1 MKNFVVNTFYKQRQD
16 FERDAALHD
25 KKFSMPKDVK
35 EWKDLPYKNDG
46 EKAHRMDVFRPKN
59 REGETLPVIINVHG
73 GGLLLGSKELTGITV
88 PDCVNLAM

>member
-35 EWKDLPYKNDG
+35 EWKDLPYKMMG
-46 EKAHRMDVFRPKN
+46 KRPTGWMCSVPKTEREKHF
-59 REGETLPVIINVHG
+59 
-73 GGLLLGSKELTGITV
+73 LLSSMYTEA
-88 PDCVNLAM
+88 DFC

>member
-46 EKAHRMDVFRPKN
+46 EKAHRMDVFRPKKQRGRN
-59 REGETLPVIINVHG
+59 TSCYHQCTRRRTFVREQRV
-73 GGLLLGSKELTGITV
+73 
-88 PDCVNLAM
+88 

>member
-46 EKAHRMDVFRPKN
+46 NKAHRMDVFRPKTE
-59 REGETLPVIINVHG
+59 REKHF
-73 GGLLLGSKELTGITV
+73 LLSSMYTEA
-88 PDCVNLAM
+88 DFC

>member
-46 EKAHRMDVFRPKN
+46 EKAHRMDV
-59 REGETLPVIINVHG
+59 
-73 GGLLLGSKELTGITV
+73 
-88 PDCVNLAM
+88 